1 MSDVNVQLHFICCRF
16 RFDFRC
22 AHSDCQLEVLVL
34 ALVISVFFRYWH
46 WRIKIHL
53 VFGNYDIPSSWFTVS
68 LEIFGE
74 KFCIS
79 SGVRAQQLERPAHH
93 NPFYFTISGQSAS
106 HVFQDIVFHSR
117 A

>member
-1 MSDVNVQLHFICCRF
+1 MWTFSCISFAADFDLISDVHIQTCR
-16 RFDFRC
+16 
-22 AHSDCQLEVLVL
+22 LEVLVL

-53 VFGNYDIPSSWFTVS
+53 VFGNLDILSSRFTVS

-79 SGVRAQQLERPAHH
+79 SGVRAQQLER
-93 NPFYFTISGQSAS
+93 
-106 HVFQDIVFHSR
+106 
-117 A
+117 

>member
-1 MSDVNVQLHFICCRF
+1 M
-16 RFDFRC
+16 
-22 AHSDCQLEVLVL
+22 L

-53 VFGNYDIPSSWFTVS
+53 VFGNFDIPSSWFTVS

-79 SGVRAQQLERPAHH
+79 SGVRAQQLERYRGA
-93 NPFYFTISGQSAS
+93 
-106 HVFQDIVFHSR
+106 HVFASNTLDVLSVAIDLGPGLQWRDR
-117 A
+117 AVLVHASG